1 MKVSRKVHVLS
12 CIAPYINIAKSDYWW
27 FVIYIPVPLL
37 SFDLDVS
44 ESFLNKKTNRLH
56 EKYLY
61 SHNRSSF
68 EYLLDKDKNVWIHVK
83 MFRYSL

>member
-12 CIAPYINIAKSDYWW
+12 YIAPYINIAKSDYWW

-44 ESFLNKKTNRLH
+44 ESLSQQENKSTAWKI
-56 EKYLY
+56 
-61 SHNRSSF
+61 F
-68 EYLLDKDKNVWIHVK
+68 I
-83 MFRYSL
+83 